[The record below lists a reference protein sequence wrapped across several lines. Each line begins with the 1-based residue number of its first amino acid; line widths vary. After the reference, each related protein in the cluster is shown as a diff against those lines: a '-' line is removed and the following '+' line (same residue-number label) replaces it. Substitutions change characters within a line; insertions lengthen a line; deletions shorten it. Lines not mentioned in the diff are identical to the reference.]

1 MQQRQTDRPT
11 GTDGGITDVRM
22 LAFVETRTDG
32 DGTNSPNRYGH
43 GGLSLRYK
51 KINYNCQIGGL

>member
-22 LAFVETRTDG
+22 LAFVETGTYG
-32 DGTNSPNRYGH
+32 DGTNSPNRYRWVGGGG
-43 GGLSLRYK
+43 GGLSLKHK
-51 KINYNCQIGGL
+51 KDKL